1 MLVMDIHTFIIFIL
15 LGVVQ
20 TTIATPPI
28 YSIALEESLRT
39 ELFTSYTAQQR
50 PDKKVR
56 VGIRFHLLTVNDLNI
71 KDQTLSLSG
80 YLTIDWWDSRLQWKN
95 TSSTSQDYTSIN
107 FLFATE
113 EHVWRPAIIIENGVD
128 GISVISDT
136 AVPMRIAQDG
146 RVIWNPAGV
155 YKINCESDT
164 KYYPMDTQG
173 CYLKVSA
180 WAYTQAE
187 IELYFKV
194 EPVDIS
200 FYAENGEW
208 DLLSAESFKAEAQ
221 TRDGDSFSSVFFLIR
236 LQRRLL
242 FHVVN
247 TLFPVALMA
256 ILIAFVFK
264 LPVDSGEKIGFSLTV
279 LLSYAVYLT
288 LISDNIPST
297 SNTVCYLS
305 LYLAFI
311 LLLATIAVILTTFVI
326 NLHMR
331 TDDERMSNSLKK
343 FTSNYLIKFA
353 CWKNKCCH
361 RKNIVDH
368 ERLDLQIYNIKGTH
382 LSENNNSHDNETEH
396 KEGSIDLTWKELS
409 EIMDKVFY
417 NIYMILIAIS
427 TFVLF
432 VVIIFGYNNPDT
444 S

>member
-1 MLVMDIHTFIIFIL
+1 MEIHTFITFIL

-20 TTIATPPI
+20 TAIATPPS
-28 YSIALEESLRT
+28 YSIELEESLRT
-39 ELFTSYTAQQR
+39 ELFKSYTAQQR
-50 PDKKVR
+50 PSQKVR
-56 VGIRFHLLTVNDLNI
+56 VAIRFNLLTVNDLNI
-71 KDQTLSLSG
+71 KDQTLTLSG
-80 YLTIDWWDSRLQWKN
+80 YLTIDWSDTRLTWEN
-95 TSSTSQDYTSIN
+95 ITNTSQDYTSIN

-113 EHVWRPAIIIENGVD
+113 EYVWRPAIIIENAVD
-128 GISVISDT
+128 GISVISDES
-136 AVPMRIAQDG
+136 VPMRIAQNG
-146 RVIWNPAGV
+146 RVIWNPAGI

-194 EPVDIS
+194 QPVDTS

-208 DLLSAESFKAEAQ
+208 NLLSAESFKAEAQ
-221 TRDGDSFSSVFFLIR
+221 TRDGDSFSSVFFLIK

-297 SNTVCYLS
+297 SVTVCFLS

-331 TDDERMSNSLKK
+331 TDDEKMSNWLKK

-353 CWKNKCCH
+353 CWKNSCSF
-361 RKNIVDH
+361 RKNRVDH
-368 ERLDLQIYNIKGTH
+368 NGLGINKLIGTH
-382 LSENNNSHDNETEH
+382 LTENNNRPDKETEN
-396 KEGSIDLTWKELS
+396 KEGCRDITWKELS

-417 NIYMILIAIS
+417 NIYMFLIAIS
-427 TFVLF
+427 TFILF
-432 VVIIFGYNNPDT
+432 VIIIVGYNNPDT

>member
-1 MLVMDIHTFIIFIL
+1 MDTHTFVTFIF

-20 TTIATPPI
+20 TTIATPPS
-28 YSIALEESLRT
+28 YSIKLEESLRT

-50 PDKKVR
+50 PTQKVR
-56 VGIRFHLLTVNDLNI
+56 VGIRFNLLTVNDLNI

-80 YLTIDWWDSRLQWKN
+80 YLTMDWWDTRLTWQN
-95 TSSTSQDYTSIN
+95 ASSTSQDYTRIN

-113 EHVWRPAIIIENGVD
+113 EYVWRPAIIIENSVD

-136 AVPMRIAQDG
+136 SVPMRIAQDG

-155 YKINCESDT
+155 YKVNCESDT

-194 EPVDIS
+194 TPVDTS

-208 DLLSAESFKAEAQ
+208 DLLSAESFKSEAQ
-221 TRDGDSFSSVFFLIR
+221 SRDGDSFSSVIFLIK

-256 ILIAFVFK
+256 ILIAYVFK

-297 SNTVCYLS
+297 SVTVCFLS

-331 TDDERMSNSLKK
+331 TDDERMPNWLKK

-353 CWKNKCCH
+353 CWKNKCSY
-361 RKNIVDH
+361 RKNKVDH
-368 ERLDLQIYNIKGTH
+368 NGSDLHINKLKGTH
-382 LSENNNSHDNETEH
+382 LTENNYSPDKETEH
-396 KEGSIDLTWKELS
+396 KEGCRDITWKELS

-417 NIYMILIAIS
+417 NIYMFLIAIS

-432 VVIIFGYNNPDT
+432 VIIIAGYNNPDN